1 MNGDL
6 EMDALNP
13 TVKLG
18 EDEVWAVLPRLVS
31 TPTCHFYGVNTVANY
46 IPNCIKAFL
55 YYRENRNL
63 IQFPA
68 VAIMKTLH
76 LFAKGYI
83 T

>member
-31 TPTCHFYGVNTVANY
+31 RPTCHYYGVNTVANY
-46 IPNCIKAFL
+46 TRNCI
-55 YYRENRNL
+55 
-63 IQFPA
+63 
-68 VAIMKTLH
+68 
-76 LFAKGYI
+76 
-83 T
+83 